1 MKPPEVFIS
10 YAWQG
15 ESEKI
20 AVEIEKEFG
29 ERGLKIIRDKTFLE
43 YTGRIKA
50 FMEKI
55 GQGQYIILVI
65 SDRYLRSQNCLYEL
79 LQIYKAGNFTKRIFP
94 LILKDAHISKAAE
107 RLDYVHYWE
116 KEIDNLEAKIKQ
128 GRVANLHGIYED
140 LDLYSGI
147 RQDIDRLTAILK
159 DINALTIEMHRQ
171 KDYDYLYQAI
181 MKRYRHD
188 NGIKQIKILA
198 LTASP
203 EDGQGLNYELEQDL
217 LLDSFK
223 GFDRHEVFLDM
234 PDPVN
239 STLQEMA
246 ERLNEDRHDILLI
259 SAHGGMNDK
268 GEGILSLE
276 DDGGGEV
283 EVTGQELAAVLNAG
297 EGVGAYCNTPLQEPP
312 LSDTERGEVITSP
325 PNPLSDTERGGFPQ
339 IVILSACHTARE
351 GQNLVPVAQA
361 LFKAGIQTVI
371 GMKDAITNEAA
382 IAFNIAFFY
391 GLNDNLTVKEAFR
404 AGKQAIEIYEQAQ
417 VKANPQYKYRNEAA
431 IPQLL
436 TADENLTRKD
446 FNEHVIEAPPPPQ
459 SHQFLGA
466 QYRERGFI
474 GRRRVLRQMYRQIEE
489 KSGALVLKGPGGI
502 GKSTLTT
509 RLAGQLTRE
518 GYDFIVIQ
526 GQTSEAAIL
535 QALGKK
541 GKELGITDAEA
552 IPQAQA
558 EAKDKLNWFL
568 EHLLLKHRLLVI
580 FDNFESNQLEAKA
593 GEFGSESL
601 KEFLHYFT
609 HCLEDHESLLLFSS
623 RYRVP
628 GIACL
633 DIGEFSDIEFRK
645 MVFNGKALGRLDGQ
659 ALTSLREK
667 IGGSPRAIEL
677 LDTIAR
683 EEFGTREITWQMLA
697 GLFPELGQRLLEEH
711 HKDDFFAPLFLNKL
725 LGYLGEE
732 ERRVLD
738 RVAIFRVAVAEAG
751 PLALGAAIDRKIRRK
766 LADLSLLEYRAND
779 GLYYCHRLT
788 AGYVLDRLAENVKK
802 NYHRAAAGYFSEIF
816 DLENKGNVD
825 DGIEARWHYLQGQ
838 DWDEAAKITFALE
851 RYLTVHG
858 YPFQSF
864 DLLQEIAEKPLS
876 EKNRA
881 VALGR
886 IGSLYQDFG
895 QYDQAIALHL
905 QVKDIFD
912 VLGDQKNVA
921 VALHQ
926 VGMIYEERGDYDA
939 ALGQYQKSLEIEE
952 KLGNKKGVAQSLHQV
967 GMIYEDKGDYDAA
980 LGQYRK
986 SLEIKEQIGDI
997 KGEAQSLH
1005 QVGIIY
1011 QLKGDYDAA
1020 LGQYRKSLEIKEQI
1034 GDIKGVSNSLGQI
1047 ALLYYQKGDYEQA
1060 LEKFKKSIII
1070 SEKIGDIKT
1079 IATTLHNMG
1088 MIYQMKGD
1096 YDAALGQYQK
1106 SLEIKEKIGDISG
1119 VAKSLHQVGRIYEER
1134 GDYDAAL
1141 DQYRKSLAIKE
1152 KIGDISGIAISLH
1165 QVGRIYEERGD
1176 YDGALDQYRKSLEIR
1191 EKIGDVP
1198 GKAISLGQMG
1208 KLYIEREDYPTALGL
1223 CLQSLA
1229 IFQKL
1234 GSPNAKIVMRN
1245 IASLREKMGEAG
1257 QEKK

>member
-1 MKPPEVFIS
+1 MRQPDVFIS

-20 AVEIEKEFG
+20 AVEIEQEFCD
-29 ERGLKIIRDKTFLE
+29 RGMKVIRDKTFLG
-43 YTGRIKA
+43 YTGRIKE

-65 SDRYLRSQNCLYEL
+65 SDRYLKSENCLYEL
-79 LQIYKAGNFTKRIFP
+79 LQINKAGNFNERIFP
-94 LILKDAHISKAAE
+94 LILDDAGIAKAKD
-107 RLDYVHYWE
+107 RLDYAHYWE
-116 KEIDNLEAKIKQ
+116 QEIDQLEAKIKA
-128 GRVANLHGIYED
+128 GSLADLHGIYED
-140 LDLYSGI
+140 LDLYADI
-147 RQDIDRLTAILK
+147 RRNLDGLTAILK
-159 DINALTIEMHRQ
+159 DINALDIEAHRE
-171 KDYDYLYQAI
+171 KGYDKLFRAI
-181 MKRYRHD
+181 ITKYRRD

-198 LTASP
+198 LTAAP
-203 EDGQGLNYELEQDL
+203 EDGQGLNYELEQDIL
-217 LLDSFK
+217 LESFK
-223 GFDRHEVFLDM
+223 DFDRGEVFLDM

-246 ERLNEDRHDILLI
+246 ERLVEDRHDILLI

-268 GEGILSLE
+268 GEGFLSLE
-276 DDGGGEV
+276 DDGGEEV
-283 EVTGQELAAVLNAG
+283 KVTGQELAAVLNAG
-297 EGVGAYCNTPLQEPP
+297 EGVGAYCNTPLQEP
-312 LSDTERGEVITSP
+312 
-325 PNPLSDTERGGFPQ
+325 PLSDTERGGFPQ

-371 GMKDAITNEAA
+371 GMKDTITHNAA
-382 IAFNIAFFY
+382 IVFNIAFFMA
-391 GLNDNLTVKEAFR
+391 LNEDQSVKEAFG

-446 FNEHVIEAPPPPQ
+446 FNDHVIEAPPPPQ

-474 GRRRVLRQMYRQIEE
+474 GRRRVLRQMYRQIKE

-509 RLAGQLTRE
+509 RLAGQLTRQ

-541 GKELGITDAEA
+541 GTELGIKDAGA

-568 EHLLLKHRLLVI
+568 EHLLFKHRLLVI
-580 FDNFESNQLEAKA
+580 FDNFETNQLEAKA

-601 KEFLHYFT
+601 KEFLHYFKK
-609 HCLEDHESLLLFSS
+609 CLADHESLLLFSS
-623 RYRVP
+623 RYRIP
-628 GIACL
+628 GL
-633 DIGEFSDIEFRK
+633 DGPDIGEFSPIEFRK
-645 MVFNGKALGRLDGQ
+645 MVFNGKALGRLAGK
-659 ALTSLREK
+659 AIASLKEK

-697 GLFPELGQRLLEEH
+697 GLFPELEQRLLEEH

-802 NYHRAAAGYFSEIF
+802 DFHRAAAGYYKEIK
-816 DLENKGNVD
+816 DDKGV
-825 DGIEARWHYLQGQ
+825 GYVEYYIEARWHYLQGQ
-838 DWDEAAKITFALE
+838 AWDEAAQITFALE

-876 EKNRA
+876 EWNRA
-881 VALGR
+881 N
-886 IGSLYQDFG
+886 IHHLYGTLFQDFG
-895 QYDQAIALHL
+895 KYEDALEHYLKARDLMEKLGDEQSFSHALH
-905 QVKDIFD
+905 QVGIIYHMKGDYDAALEQYQKSLEIAEKIGDIKGVAESLHQVGMIYQEKGEYD
-912 VLGDQKNVA
+912 AALGQYRKSLEIRDKIGDIKGKAESLHNIGAIYQEKGDYEAALDQYQKSLEIAEKIGDIKGVAQSLHQVGNIYFLKGDYDAALDQYQKSLEIKEKIGDIKGVALSLGQIGNVYLDKGDYDNAVEQYQKALKTFEETGDIKNVA
-921 VALHQ
+921 GCLHQ
-926 VGMIYEERGDYDA
+926 VGMIYEEKGDYDA
-939 ALGQYQKSLEIEE
+939 ALGQYRKSLAIEE
-952 KLGNKKGVAQSLHQV
+952 KLGNKKGVAQSLHQ
-967 GMIYEDKGDYDAA
+967 M
-980 LGQYRK
+980 
-986 SLEIKEQIGDI
+986 
-997 KGEAQSLH
+997 
-1005 QVGIIY
+1005 GI
-1011 QLKGDYDAA
+1011 
-1020 LGQYRKSLEIKEQI
+1020 
-1034 GDIKGVSNSLGQI
+1034 
-1047 ALLYYQKGDYEQA
+1047 
-1060 LEKFKKSIII
+1060 
-1070 SEKIGDIKT
+1070 
-1079 IATTLHNMG
+1079 
-1088 MIYQMKGD
+1088 IYQMKGD
-1096 YDAALGQYQK
+1096 
-1106 SLEIKEKIGDISG
+1106 
-1119 VAKSLHQVGRIYEER
+1119 
-1134 GDYDAAL
+1134 
-1141 DQYRKSLAIKE
+1141 
-1152 KIGDISGIAISLH
+1152 
-1165 QVGRIYEERGD
+1165 
-1176 YDGALDQYRKSLEIR
+1176 
-1191 EKIGDVP
+1191 
-1198 GKAISLGQMG
+1198 
-1208 KLYIEREDYPTALGL
+1208 
-1223 CLQSLA
+1223 
-1229 IFQKL
+1229 
-1234 GSPNAKIVMRN
+1234 
-1245 IASLREKMGEAG
+1245 
-1257 QEKK
+1257 